1 MDGHSNCYSQ
11 KTLKNWD
18 SIGCN
23 KVFYVAS
30 RIFARLRS
38 DHSKIHEL

>member
-23 KVFYVAS
+23 KVYVAS